1 MLTLWLEE
9 APVKGYKHFHRVGC
23 RDVRDPEPV
32 EFDGTRTGL
41 EAVADTYAALPLD
54 LAPCTKGLVS

>member
-9 APVKGYKHFHRVGC
+9 SPARGYKHLHSVGC

-32 EFDGTRTGL
+32 EFDGTLAGL
-41 EAVADTYAALPLD
+41 EDVADFYAMSPVT
-54 LAPCTKGLVS
+54 LAPCTRGLVS